1 MSSRLVVVF
10 GRPSASLRSLLDLLR
25 ADSNVVVGGSDVR
38 RFVESAD
45 DAVTR
50 VVRAYTSAGEIVPAE
65 VWAQLLLSV
74 LPDHPAV
81 LAGLLRDGADLRSLH
96 RRTSRP
102 MTLLWVEVAVAQVD
116 AERAAQG
123 LPPVEVGHPGASDR
137 WDAALRDVARTAAQL
152 GVPFVVVPGAP
163 CSPAR
168 LVAQVRE
175 LLG

>member
-74 LPDHPAV
+74 LPDHPVV
-81 LAGLLRDGADLRSLH
+81 LAACSGME
-96 RRTSRP
+96 RTS
-102 MTLLWVEVAVAQVD
+102 
-116 AERAAQG
+116 
-123 LPPVEVGHPGASDR
+123 GAST
-137 WDAALRDVARTAAQL
+137 V
-152 GVPFVVVPGAP
+152 GPHEP
-163 CSPAR
+163 
-168 LVAQVRE
+168 
-175 LLG
+175 